1 MGALRGDRLPC
12 RGSSH
17 TSDRPRES
25 WRFCIHP
32 AHGRG
37 SRFGTGIDL
46 AASVPLYSAALV
58 CLSGSTP
65 SSRASLIQR
74 EAASSQCK
82 RRRSSSAM
90 IALRQQSSARP
101 RYHSALVGDMPL
113 KTASNELLI
122 QGPGG
127 AHGAAFCRPR
137 PKRLKPATDALC
149 GSQLPFKQPIGF
161 VVEVGI
167 QLSAWEIWWSQA
179 GSNRRPR
186 ECHSRALPTELWPR
200 SETRNQKPEIGWLAP
215 ALELGRSQSAFKRN
229 AKCTQKPKTA
239 ILASGLRLI
248 AQPSPPPFRGRR
260 QYRRHRPPHRPLAPP
275 GRCRLRRQRE
285 FPPRPRRDRRSPH
298 LRSQLPPRAPRPLR
312 G

>member
-1 MGALRGDRLPC
+1 MRGDRLPC

-37 SRFGTGIDL
+37 WALILRHL
-46 AASVPLYSAALV
+46 VPLYSA
-58 CLSGSTP
+58 GSTP

-127 AHGAAFCRPR
+127 AHGAAFCRAR
-137 PKRLKPATDALC
+137 PKRLKPAMDALC
-149 GSQLPFKQPIGF
+149 VPHSYLLSNLLGF
-161 VVEVGI
+161 V
-167 QLSAWEIWWSQA
+167 
-179 GSNRRPR
+179 
-186 ECHSRALPTELWPR
+186 
-200 SETRNQKPEIGWLAP
+200 
-215 ALELGRSQSAFKRN
+215 GRWVSS
-229 AKCTQKPKTA
+229 
-239 ILASGLRLI
+239 
-248 AQPSPPPFRGRR
+248 
-260 QYRRHRPPHRPLAPP
+260 
-275 GRCRLRRQRE
+275 
-285 FPPRPRRDRRSPH
+285 
-298 LRSQLPPRAPRPLR
+298 
-312 G
+312 